1 MLREVLAPN
10 ASPMT
15 FDGTRTFL
23 IGERRVAILDPG
35 SADGSHLDAVARA
48 VGDGVCVAVLVTH
61 GHPDHEAGAADLAG
75 RLGAPVRR
83 LSDGTLGDG
92 DRVETD
98 AGDLLALE
106 TPGHTPDHLAFHWP
120 SADAVFC
127 GDLMMG
133 GADTALVA
141 FPEGDLSAYLRS
153 LERLRRLG
161 PRVIHPAHGADITR
175 PGATISR
182 YIEHR
187 AQRETQ
193 VLNAIADGAE
203 DADAL
208 VLAVYGATLPAGFH
222 TIARAAALAYVEHL
236 TKQGRL
242 GADVFNGAAVRS

>member
-1 MLREVLAPN
+1 
-10 ASPMT
+10 MT

-35 SADGSHLDAVARA
+35 SADASHLDAVARA

-61 GHPDHEAGAADLAG
+61 GHPDHEAGAAELG
-75 RLGAPVRR
+75 ERLDAPVRR
-83 LSDGTLGDG
+83 LADGSLADCE
-92 DRVETD
+92 RVETD
-98 AGDLLALE
+98 AGHLLALS

-120 SADAVFC
+120 SEDAVFC
-127 GDLMMG
+127 SDLMMG

-153 LERLRRLG
+153 LERLRRLR
-161 PRVIHPAHGADITR
+161 PRVIHPAHGPDITQ
-175 PGATISR
+175 PAATIDR

-193 VLNAIADGAE
+193 VLNAIADGAQ

-208 VLAVYGATLPAGFH
+208 VVAVYGATLPSGFH
-222 TIARAAALAYVEHL
+222 AIARDAALAYVEHL
-236 TKQGRL
+236 VKQGRL
-242 GADVFNGAAVRS
+242 DAGVLNGAAVRP